1 MPRFPTQKP
10 DFSGKTIMIHVSESL
25 HTPAEGRFHPAAIVV
40 RLFLALGGLTQA
52 RLAEASGVDQSLISF
67 FQRGK
72 RVPNP
77 ETLARLAQAAGWSLP
92 LIEQLAA
99 AAIRF
104 RDNPETLSLDSPAA
118 AIGRQVA
125 ILAEAALFDLR
136 LLLPGPRSV
145 RVPREPSADD
155 AIAED
160 LWARLAGLDA
170 RQRRVLVDFSPAFG
184 QPSLALRL
192 EQESE
197 RLAAKQPA
205 DAAKLGRLA
214 QHVASLCRAA
224 EATLAGPPRRRRAAP
239 RKPLETPDERC
250 FRPEAIVVRLLLAL
264 GGLTQ
269 ARLAEASGVDLSFI
283 SFFQRGK
290 LVPSP
295 ETLEQ
300 LAQAAGWPLPLVEQM
315 ATAAIRFRDNPA
327 TLEPVP
333 LESPAA
339 DIGRRVVVLAEA
351 ALLDFR
357 LLLPG
362 DRFARTP
369 REPSADDAI
378 AEDLWARLKTLDPRQ
393 RRVLV
398 DFSSAFRQPSL
409 VLRLESEQLAAERPA
424 DAAELGRL
432 AQYVASLC
440 AGRGLRRQARRG
452 EVAPGGVRRRPCG

>member
-1 MPRFPTQKP
+1 
-10 DFSGKTIMIHVSESL
+10 MIHVFESL
-25 HTPAEGRFHPAAIVV
+25 EASAEWRFRPEAIVV
-40 RLFLALGGLTQA
+40 RLLLALGGLTQA

-72 RVPNP
+72 LVPGP

-92 LIEQLAA
+92 LVDQMAA

-104 RDNPETLSLDSPAA
+104 RDNPRTLESLSLDSPGA
-118 AIGRQVA
+118 AIGRQVS

-136 LLLPGPRSV
+136 LLLPADRFA
-145 RVPREPSADD
+145 RIPREPSAQD

-160 LWARLAGLDA
+160 LWARLKTLDA
-170 RQRRVLVDFSPAFG
+170 RQRRVLVDFSPAFR

-197 RLAAKQPA
+197 RLAAERPA
-205 DAAKLGRLA
+205 DAADLARLA

-224 EATLAGPPRRRRAAP
+224 EAMLAGPPRRRRAAP

-269 ARLAEASGVDLSFI
+269 ARLAEASGVDQSLI
-283 SFFQRGK
+283 SLFQRGK

-300 LAQAAGWPLPLVEQM
+300 LAQAAGWPLPLVERM

-339 DIGRRVVVLAEA
+339 DIGRRVAALAEA

-362 DRFARTP
+362 HRSTRAP
-369 REPSADDAI
+369 RKPSANDAI
-378 AEDLWARLKTLDPRQ
+378 AADLWARLEPLDPRQ

-398 DFSSAFRQPSL
+398 DFSPAFRQPSL
-409 VLRLESEQLAAERPA
+409 VLRLAKESERLAAERPA
-424 DAAELGRL
+424 DAAELGQL
-432 AQYVASLC
+432 AKYVASLC
-440 AGRGLRRQARRG
+440 AMPTPAGPLRRGRAAPRQPRPPARRR
-452 EVAPGGVRRRPCG
+452 APGRRPQ